1 MNNVGKATIVNR
13 FRKEKI
19 SAEKQVDVLED
30 SDSPVKA
37 SQENLTEL
45 LQSNTDL
52 VPDEL
57 GAADV
62 VDNDSSLITT
72 DAPPTDKE
80 ILKSVQLE
88 DEEMDKYYR
97 IEIFDEP
104 VAKPTSFEVGNVSEK
119 LQNLCLFNENL
130 E

>member
-13 FRKEKI
+13 FQKEKI

-37 SQENLTEL
+37 LQENLTEL

-57 GAADV
+57 GTADV

-72 DAPPTDKE
+72 DAPTTDKE

-104 VAKPTSFEVGNVSEK
+104 VAKPTSF
-119 LQNLCLFNENL
+119 
-130 E
+130 